1 MRKHLFLVVLGA
13 AFALLSG
20 LFVLMSHG
28 SVLPV
33 HAASGP
39 ATTFTIAP
47 GDAERVP
54 LDRNDGVCTL
64 AEAVEAANDQGVSN
78 PPLNDCGSGSPGL
91 NIIELQAG
99 DYNLTAQVAVING
112 GNTATFNV
120 VTPIIVRG
128 VTSDTTTIRRDPSSQ
143 DQFRFFHV
151 GSNGFLTLE
160 NLGLAGGYANGGTGG
175 GAAYVSPNGTMLVTR
190 TQMLSNTARYGG
202 ALYNG
207 GSTTVI
213 DSAFLGNSASEDDAS
228 QGGAIYATNNM
239 TVTASSI
246 TANESTDSGGGIY
259 VSGTGSG
266 AFWISLSNISTNVAN
281 SDVANGGSGGGIYH
295 SSGVVTS
302 TLNSITLNAALPS
315 VPIGH
320 GSAVAEGGGV
330 YAADK
335 MNLFFTLV
343 DGNAAESG
351 AGLFNSPAASTTV
364 TSTLF
369 IGNLASATGAG
380 IANRGALDLYNAILW
395 ANVAEGNGGGLYN
408 ETLSGASANVR
419 NSTIVQNQSLA
430 ARRRRSSTSTGSNAW
445 TALSNVTVASNNANG
460 DGGGIANGNDG
471 QIVVASSTL
480 ANNTAGGNGGGI
492 ASSDPIT
499 NHVRIRNTILTGNN
513 GGNVETT
520 ENCSGALTS
529 QGYNLDSGT
538 GCAFVEPGDISDGNA
553 ALDSLAPADPLQV
566 LQGNITPAYDLLP
579 DSQAI
584 NAANPTACYD
594 ARNVNNNGMPLET
607 DQWGEARVKQLRC
620 DIGAIETDN
629 TPTAVTLTGLVA
641 SSPTHTALPA
651 GLVAAFALLALLAAI
666 AGARRLVS
674 PMK

>member
-1 MRKHLFLVVLGA
+1 
-13 AFALLSG
+13 
-20 LFVLMSHG
+20 
-28 SVLPV
+28 
-33 HAASGP
+33 
-39 ATTFTIAP
+39 
-47 GDAERVP
+47 
-54 LDRNDGVCTL
+54 
-64 AEAVEAANDQGVSN
+64 
-78 PPLNDCGSGSPGL
+78 
-91 NIIELQAG
+91 
-99 DYNLTAQVAVING
+99 
-112 GNTATFNV
+112 
-120 VTPIIVRG
+120 
-128 VTSDTTTIRRDPSSQ
+128 
-143 DQFRFFHV
+143 
-151 GSNGFLTLE
+151 
-160 NLGLAGGYANGGTGG
+160 
-175 GAAYVSPNGTMLVTR
+175 
-190 TQMLSNTARYGG
+190 
-202 ALYNG
+202 
-207 GSTTVI
+207 
-213 DSAFLGNSASEDDAS
+213 
-228 QGGAIYATNNM
+228 
-239 TVTASSI
+239 
-246 TANESTDSGGGIY
+246 
-259 VSGTGSG
+259 
-266 AFWISLSNISTNVAN
+266 
-281 SDVANGGSGGGIYH
+281 
-295 SSGVVTS
+295 
-302 TLNSITLNAALPS
+302 
-315 VPIGH
+315 
-320 GSAVAEGGGV
+320 
-330 YAADK
+330 
-335 MNLFFTLV
+335 
-343 DGNAAESG
+343 
-351 AGLFNSPAASTTV
+351 
-364 TSTLF
+364 
-369 IGNLASATGAG
+369 
-380 IANRGALDLYNAILW
+380 
-395 ANVAEGNGGGLYN
+395 
-408 ETLSGASANVR
+408 
-419 NSTIVQNQSLA
+419 
-430 ARRRRSSTSTGSNAW
+430 AW

-538 GCAFVEPGDISDGNA
+538 GCAFVEPGDISSGNA